1 MMRYL
6 QLFILLP
13 LLAMTSCGDDN
24 NRSNQTITFDPLQ
37 PRNLSEQSFEL
48 QASTSSGLPVTFVSS
63 NASIASVSGKT
74 VTLLKSGAVDITA
87 SQSGDKAYFE
97 APAIKRKLVVNDDGD
112 PNKTNQTITF
122 NLSVAEWKANQGE
135 LTLEATASS
144 GLPVTFSSTHPNVS
158 ITGNK
163 LTLTYTGTHYD
174 NDAAII
180 ASQGGNDAYNAAPNV
195 LRTLRV
201 VHDE

>member
-1 MMRYL
+1 MKYL
-6 QLFILLP
+6 QLFVLLS
-13 LLAMTSCGDDN
+13 LLAMASCGDDN
-24 NRSNQTITFDPLQ
+24 SRSNQTITFDPLQ

-48 QASTSSGLPVTFVSS
+48 QATASSGLPVIFISS

-74 VTLLKSGAVDITA
+74 VKLLKSGTVDITA
-87 SQSGDKAYFE
+87 SQSGNDAYFE
-97 APAIKRKLVVNDDGD
+97 APAIKRTLIVNGDGD
-112 PNKTNQTITF
+112 PNKASQTITF
-122 NLSVAEWKANQGE
+122 DLSVAEWKANQGE

-163 LTLTYTGTHYD
+163 LTLSYTGAHYD

-180 ASQGGNDAYNAAPNV
+180 ASQSGNDEYNAAPNV